1 MAGSRIEESLLSFAI
16 DLHKKLLPSEDKHE
30 NVFYSPFSISVALS
44 MVFAGARSDTAKQI
58 SDALHTKGNESLH
71 KQFSDTLS
79 KVLRYGPDVELRVA
93 NRVVLDASFPILD
106 TYVDL
111 LKHAYSSSVS
121 VVDFEND
128 FEKARIEVN
137 NWVEQATAS
146 KIKNL
151 LVSGSLDALT
161 VLVLVNAVY
170 FKGEWKTPFL
180 HQVTEPW
187 DFRVDSSRTTRVE
200 MMYQEDDFRMSR
212 CDDLNVTALEIP
224 YRGGKVSMV
233 VLLPDDL
240 GGLRHLEENL
250 SAIKLRE
257 LLNNLSMKNDVRL
270 RLPKFKLEHS
280 IDLEVALKALGINTV
295 FTPDADLAGISMVK
309 KLRVSKIV
317 HKAFVE
323 IDEVGTEASAATAVD
338 FCYECLAEEIVEFIV
353 DRPFMLL
360 IRCHDPDVVLFVGSV
375 RNP

>member
-58 SDALHTKGNESLH
+58 SDVLHIKGNESLH

-240 GGLRHLEENL
+240 GGLCHLEENL

-295 FTPDADLAGISMVK
+295 FTPDADLAGISIAK

>member
-58 SDALHTKGNESLH
+58 SDVLHIKGNESLH

-106 TYVDL
+106 TYVDM

-240 GGLRHLEENL
+240 GGLCHLEENL

>member
-58 SDALHTKGNESLH
+58 SDVLHIKGNESLH

-106 TYVDL
+106 TYVDM

-240 GGLRHLEENL
+240 GGLCHLEENL

-295 FTPDADLAGISMVK
+295 FTPDADLAGISIAK